1 MGILDINKETLES
14 RAPTA
19 LYALYSTSV
28 LGEPLAPFPDG
39 TDPNLPGSP
48 VAINIPVG
56 DILKGLEG
64 AVGDLSQFLGN
75 VIGDLLGGIAES
87 ILEAIMDDIR
97 EILEDLK
104 NKAEDVIKFAAD
116 KLRDVLEQ
124 TINQLD
130 DMLQKILNRVMY
142 MTVLIRDVLSQQ
154 WDQINRDVLIWFYE
168 ANISGYD
175 VAAEVPFT
183 KNTPRIVY
191 ATPIWIRGGETF
203 DANTR
208 IVVRGNFLKKFKK
221 FKINNEDV
229 TPIHSTGNELSFE
242 LPDDVSETIRRY
254 RSGRS
259 SIILSAKKSGLFR
272 ETIKDTLKIPIL
284 PQLEYYVEAAVT
296 PLYNQVRRGTF
307 PVENDTGKTDD
318 DSRTVVWRHDVRRVH
333 SDAVIS
339 QFKKVFIKKNRDTQ
353 FKSAQVTAGGR
364 IFEVR
369 CYLEGE
375 GMPPFEGAA
384 WFHYKYIISYKHTKK
399 NITGNTESFVL
410 DDESD
415 LDETA
420 SVITKYFQYPD
431 GKKLAM
437 NSDIERLRWAYK
449 CTLRVVA
456 YADNEVGEHELKVVH
471 MDSDQPIA
479 DVSRS
484 TINGFGELVVTI
496 DSDRIQSDPHLD

>member
-1 MGILDINKETLES
+1 MGILDIDKAMLES
-14 RAPTA
+14 RDPSA
-19 LYALYSTSV
+19 LYTLYSSSV
-28 LGEPLAPFPDG
+28 LGVSLVPFPDG
-39 TDPNLPGSP
+39 RDPNLPASP

-87 ILEAIMDDIR
+87 ILEAIKDDIHD
-97 EILEDLK
+97 ILQDLK
-104 NKAEDVIKFAAD
+104 LTAEEVIKFAAD

-142 MTVLIRDVLSQQ
+142 LTVLIRDMLSQQ
-154 WDQINRDVLIWFYE
+154 WDQINRDVLIWIFE
-168 ANISGYD
+168 ANIAGYD
-175 VAAEVPFT
+175 AAAELPFT
-183 KNTPRIVY
+183 PNEPRIVY
-191 ATPIWIRGGETF
+191 ANPIWIRGGENF
-203 DANTR
+203 DITKR
-208 IVVRGNFLKKFKK
+208 ITLRGNFLKKFKK

-242 LPDDVSETIRRY
+242 LPDDVAKTIRQY
-254 RSGRS
+254 RSGSS
-259 SIILSAKKSGLFR
+259 SIIVSAKKSGLFR
-272 ETIKDTLKIPIL
+272 ETIKDTLAIPIL

-296 PLYNQVRRGTF
+296 PLYNQVQRGTF

-339 QFKKVFIKKNRDTQ
+339 GFKKVFIRKNRDTQ
-353 FKSAQVTAGGR
+353 FKSAQVTGGGR

-375 GMPPFEGAA
+375 GIPPFEGAA
-384 WFHYKYIISYKHTKK
+384 WFHYKYIISYKHTKR

-437 NSDIERLRWAYK
+437 NTDIERLRWAYK

-471 MDSDQPIA
+471 MDSNQPIA

-496 DSDRIQSDPHLD
+496 DSDRIQTDADLD